1 MKCAEQD
8 NLLNTPISQTLG
20 AILRWMNDDNDDYDD
35 NDHSDND
42 DNLIKIHQYLKTFI
56 FLPDP
61 GVSGVRSMGPG
72 VSIYVTP
79 TLL

>member
-35 NDHSDND
+35 NDNDHSDND
-42 DNLIKIHQYLKTFI
+42 DNLLKIHQYLKTFI
-56 FLPDP
+56 ILFICKVLKMWIILDFF
-61 GVSGVRSMGPG
+61 VQ
-72 VSIYVTP
+72 IK
-79 TLL
+79 L